1 VTAGS
6 QLTAQPHPAAGVGS
20 PVVGR
25 PRVWWLVLKQELL
38 EMWAGGR
45 VLNFLA
51 IFSLL
56 MSVTAFL
63 LATNND
69 LNLLPI
75 KATIVVAL
83 TSAITFGLFIGLVI
97 AAESISGERERATL
111 EPLLLT
117 PSSHREIILGK
128 FLAAMSPWPAALVVS
143 APYVVVLSRGDPIL
157 GTGLVLGAVTGT
169 MLALSFV
176 GFGLLMSI
184 WSDSSRVSLFVGLL
198 VYAASLIPSQLPTE
212 FLNSPAGVL
221 ISTLDPVES
230 SAVLLTRTLTDGRPL
245 GDEWLFLV
253 APAVVTALIL
263 VVLFWYAA
271 PRLRLTAG
279 E

>member
-6 QLTAQPHPAAGVGS
+6 QLSAPSHSAAGVGS
-20 PVVGR
+20 PVGR

-56 MSVTAFL
+56 MSVTAFV

-143 APYVVVLSRGDPIL
+143 APYIVVLSRGDPIL

-198 VYAASLIPSQLPTE
+198 VYAATLIPSQLPAE
-212 FLNSPAGVL
+212 FLASPAGVL
-221 ISTLDPVES
+221 ISALDPVES

>member
-1 VTAGS
+1 MTAGS
-6 QLTAQPHPAAGVGS
+6 QLSAPSHSAAGVGS
-20 PVVGR
+20 PVGR

-56 MSVTAFL
+56 MSVTAFV

-143 APYVVVLSRGDPIL
+143 APYIVVLSRGDPIL

-198 VYAASLIPSQLPTE
+198 VYAATLIPSQLPAE
-212 FLNSPAGVL
+212 FLASPAGVL
-221 ISTLDPVES
+221 ISALDPVES